1 MKLAGRNILLG
12 VTGGI
17 AAYKCAELV
26 RLLKKAGA
34 DVQVVMTQAASAF
47 VTPLT
52 LQALSGRPVRTELF
66 DAEQESAMGHIEL
79 ARWADLILIAPA
91 TANFIAQLAHGSAD
105 DLLTTICVASE
116 TDIIV
121 APAMNQAMWANQVTQ
136 ENVALLVAAGIKIWG
151 PAKGEQAC
159 GETGEGRMLEPVE
172 IHERLIDNLTQGSLQ
187 GKTVVLTAGPTQ
199 EPIDPVRYIGN
210 RSSGKMG
217 FELARAFVQAGAQV
231 LLVSG
236 PVGLQT
242 PAGVKRYDVNTA
254 KEMFEQVMQL
264 IADCDIFV
272 ACAAVADYSVKNV
285 ATHKMK
291 KNDNV
296 ITLQLQPNVDILAEV
311 AALENSP
318 FTLGFAAET
327 QNLLENANEKRL
339 RKGVDVIAANL
350 VGGDEGGFA
359 DDKNALTVIWGR
371 GQKILP
377 MMPKNKLANELVSLI
392 TEINE

>member
-12 VTGGI
+12 VSGGI

-26 RLLKKAGA
+26 RLLKKSGA

-66 DAEQESAMGHIEL
+66 DTEQESAMGHIEL

-91 TANFIAQLAHGSAD
+91 TANFMAQLAHGSAD
-105 DLLTTICVASE
+105 DLLTTICVATE
-116 TDIIV
+116 ADIVV
-121 APAMNQAMWANQVTQ
+121 APAMNQAMWANQVTR
-136 ENVALLVAAGIKIWG
+136 ENAELLTSVGIAIWG
-151 PAKGEQAC
+151 PAEGEQAC

-172 IHERLIDNLTQGSLQ
+172 IHERLVDWLTQGPLQ

-217 FELARAFVQAGAQV
+217 YELARAFAQAGAQV

-236 PVGLQT
+236 PVSLQT
-242 PAGVKRYDVNTA
+242 PVGVKRYDVNTA
-254 KEMFEQVMQL
+254 AEMFEQVIQL
-264 IADCDIFV
+264 IADCNIFV
-272 ACAAVADYSVKNV
+272 ACAAVADYRVETV
-285 ATHKMK
+285 ATQKLK
-291 KNDNV
+291 KNDNAV
-296 ITLQLQPNVDILAEV
+296 TLQLRPNVDILTEV
-311 AALENSP
+311 AALENAP

-327 QNLLENANEKRL
+327 QNLLENASEKRL

-350 VGGDEGGFA
+350 VGGDEGGFV
-359 DDKNALTVIWGR
+359 DDKNALTVLWDKGE
-371 GQKILP
+371 KALP

-392 TEINE
+392 MEIHE